1 MSIIAIYNLK
11 GGVGKTST
19 IVNLAYLAAAEGYR
33 SLLWDLDPQGS
44 TTFYYRI
51 KPKVKGGAK
60 KMVQGKRDLD
70 SAIRGTDF
78 DNLDLLP
85 SDFSYR
91 KLDLA
96 LSATKQ
102 PVRHLRAMLKPLK
115 KSYDHLF
122 LDCPTSL
129 STLSESVF
137 FAADV
142 LLVPVIPT
150 TLSLRTLDQIQRHV
164 RKKAARPP
172 RVLPFFCMVDRRKKL
187 HKEICTAY
195 ANAKDGFLT
204 TTIPFASAVERMGLE
219 RAPLPSYDRRSR
231 ATQAFKTLWKEVQ
244 EKL

>member
-19 IVNLAYLAAAEGYR
+19 IVNLAYLAAQDGAR
-33 SLLWDLDPQGS
+33 TLLWDLDPQGS

-51 KPKVKGGAK
+51 KPKVK
-60 KMVQGKRDLD
+60 
-70 SAIRGTDF
+70 IRGTDF

-102 PVRHLRAMLKPLK
+102 PVRRLRAMLKPLK
-115 KSYDHLF
+115 KSYDHLL

-129 STLSESVF
+129 STLSENVF
-137 FAADV
+137 FAANI
-142 LLVPVIPT
+142 LLIPVIPT
-150 TLSLRTLDQIQRHV
+150 TLSLRTLDQIQQHLK
-164 RKKAARPP
+164 KKAPKPP
-172 RVLPFFCMVDRRKKL
+172 RVLPFFCMVDRRKTL
-187 HKEICTAY
+187 HKEICSAY
-195 ANAKDGFLT
+195 ADGQDGFLT

-219 RAPLPSYDRRSR
+219 RAPLPSYDHRGR
-231 ATQAFKTLWKEVQ
+231 ATQAFEALWEEVKG
-244 EKL
+244 KL

>member
-19 IVNLAYLAAAEGYR
+19 VVNLAYLAAREGCR
-33 SLLWDLDPQGS
+33 TLLWDLDPQGS

-70 SAIRGTDF
+70 PAIRGTDF
-78 DNLDLLP
+78 ANLDLLP

-91 KLDLA
+91 QFDLTLD
-96 LSATKQ
+96 ATKK
-102 PVRHLRAMLKPLK
+102 PIRRLGRMLKPLK
-115 KSYDHLF
+115 KAYDHLF

-142 LLVPVIPT
+142 LLIPVIPT
-150 TLSLRTLDQIQRHV
+150 TLSLRTLDQIRQHL
-164 RKKAARPP
+164 KKRAPKPP
-172 RVLPFFCMVDRRKKL
+172 RVLPFLCMVDRRKAL
-187 HKEICTAY
+187 HKATCAAY
-195 ANAKDGFLT
+195 ADGKEGFLT
-204 TTIPFASAVERMGLE
+204 TVIPFASAVERMGLE
-219 RAPLPSYDRRSR
+219 RAPLPSYDHRSR
-231 ATQAFKTLWKEVQ
+231 ATRAFEALWDEVKETL
-244 EKL
+244 

>member
-19 IVNLAYLAAAEGYR
+19 IVNLAYLAAQDGAR
-33 SLLWDLDPQGS
+33 TLLWDLDPQGS

-51 KPKVKGGAK
+51 KPKVKGGAE
-60 KMVQGKRDLD
+60 KMVRGKRDLD
-70 SAIRGTDF
+70 RAIRGTDF

-85 SDFSYR
+85 ADFSYR

-102 PVRHLRAMLKPLK
+102 PIRRLRAMLKPLK
-115 KSYDHLF
+115 KSYDHLL

-137 FAADV
+137 FAADL

-150 TLSLRTLDQIQRHV
+150 TLSVRTLEQIQRHLK
-164 RKKAARPP
+164 KKAAKPP
-172 RVLPFFCMVDRRKKL
+172 LLLPFFCMVDRRKKL
-187 HKEICTAY
+187 HKDICAAY
-195 ANAKDGFLT
+195 IDGKSGFLT

-219 RAPLPSYDRRSR
+219 RAPLPSYDHRSR
-231 ATQAFKTLWKEVQ
+231 ATKAFEALWDEMKG
-244 EKL
+244 KI

>member
-19 IVNLAYLAAAEGYR
+19 IVNLAYLAAQDGVR
-33 SLLWDLDPQGS
+33 TLLWDLDPQGS

-51 KPKVKGGAK
+51 KPKVKGGVK
-60 KMVQGKRDLD
+60 KMVRGKGDLD
-70 SAIRGTDF
+70 PAIRGTDF
-78 DNLDLLP
+78 DGLDLLP

-102 PVRHLRAMLKPLK
+102 PLRRLRAMLKPLK
-115 KSYDHLF
+115 KSYDHLL

-137 FAADV
+137 FAAD
-142 LLVPVIPT
+142 LLLIPVIPT
-150 TLSLRTLDQIQRHV
+150 TLSLRTLDQIQRHLK
-164 RKKAARPP
+164 KKATKPP
-172 RVLPFFCMVDRRKKL
+172 RLLPFFCMVDRRKKL
-187 HKEICTAY
+187 HKEICAAY
-195 ANAKDGFLT
+195 ADEKDGFLT

-219 RAPLPSYDRRSR
+219 RAPLPSYDHRSR
-231 ATQAFKTLWKEVQ
+231 ATKAFEALWEEV
-244 EKL
+244 KGKM